1 MEKEELR
8 LVIPTLEY
16 KEQVM
21 KYRRKFLLNGDNLHG
36 TARLEE
42 VRTYE
47 EWLEFDK
54 RALKR
59 YGKNYVPSTVYLCIR
74 IKDNKLVGIIE
85 LRHELTDFLLKH
97 GGNIGYS
104 IHPEERKKGY
114 GTEMLRLML
123 IKCKEHNKKKV
134 LLTCDKENIAS
145 AKIMIA
151 NGAVLENEII
161 DEINLSKS
169 GIIQR
174 YWIELA

>member
-1 MEKEELR
+1 MS
-8 LVIPTLEY
+8 Y
-16 KEQVM
+16 K
-21 KYRRKFLLNGDNLHG
+21 
-36 TARLEE
+36 
-42 VRTYE
+42 
-47 EWLEFDK
+47 
-54 RALKR
+54 LKR